1 MSRKQA
7 FSGDQDTVSVKERKL
22 TRWKEYVRADC
33 LRRSLLSSIR
43 KHNPMRCSGDHAR
56 HRIRNQSGLIPELG
70 GASGSR
76 TPNLDV
82 RLGVGALLFDLR
94 QRRFIPP

>member
-1 MSRKQA
+1 MLAIEYEISRA
-7 FSGDQDTVSVKERKL
+7 
-22 TRWKEYVRADC
+22 
-33 LRRSLLSSIR
+33 
-43 KHNPMRCSGDHAR
+43 
-56 HRIRNQSGLIPELG
+56 LIPELG
-70 GASGSR
+70 DASGSR